1 MCDVVHSLG
10 KVLKNLIWRQAT
22 SGIAVG
28 MHTPRRHPVDSAP
41 WTNSFQRPTPW
52 WRETDSNL
60 WSPVR
65 RTMLFEAS
73 PFLTAPGTS
82 LAPER
87 RISRERDRGFE
98 SAFLHRRV
106 PRRGVG
112 PEGDGRDKSG

>member
-52 WRETDSNL
+52 WSKGDSNCRSL
-60 WSPVR
+60 SRNESVSLTEREVPQR
-65 RTMLFEAS
+65 RKELSRARR
-73 PFLTAPGTS
+73 LPGG
-82 LAPER
+82 
-87 RISRERDRGFE
+87 DRQFE
-98 SAFLHRRV
+98 SPSL
-106 PRRGVG
+106 PQ
-112 PEGDGRDKSG
+112 